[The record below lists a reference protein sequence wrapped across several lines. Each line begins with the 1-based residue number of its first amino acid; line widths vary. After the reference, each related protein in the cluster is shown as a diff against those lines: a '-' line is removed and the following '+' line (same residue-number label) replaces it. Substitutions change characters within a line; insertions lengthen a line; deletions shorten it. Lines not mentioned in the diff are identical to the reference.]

1 MIGPLN
7 PNYVTPASGGSEWKG
22 IVLMTQKETGQ
33 PFLFP
38 LLFLKLLGQWLSIPC
53 GTKVTNRKEKAAVT
67 LGWEQA
73 IRWVYCKSKEFS
85 PIQRTSRSISFRVW
99 FVILRKSKIGGTLEK
114 ISSVFMQDRKTNIFS
129 DIPIVFL
136 VTLSRAFPFSP
147 FTLLGKVHS
156 L

>member
-7 PNYVTPASGGSEWKG
+7 PDYVTPASGGSEWKG

-85 PIQRTSRSISFRVW
+85 PIQRTSRSLNLVNWSPW
-99 FVILRKSKIGGTLEK
+99 PGLGSNCACGTGGSKLRSVFKQTSGTREGGTQK
-114 ISSVFMQDRKTNIFS
+114 INNRPCCKGIWTSNLK
-129 DIPIVFL
+129 
-136 VTLSRAFPFSP
+136 
-147 FTLLGKVHS
+147 
-156 L
+156 